1 MPDFAMIVTL
11 ATLAVAVIL
20 LAGNLLRNDLV
31 AVLVILALMLSG
43 VLKVPEAL
51 SGFSNNAVIIIA
63 CMFIIGQAIMYTG
76 ITQRVGEAIIKYGGT
91 GEKKLLI
98 TIMTAA
104 STIGAFTGAV
114 ATAAMFIPITLTVAE
129 KAKLNHK
136 RLLMPLA
143 AAALISGMMTLVAK
157 TTNIIMNSILREQG
171 LPTLSF
177 FSFTPFG
184 VLTLVLSIL
193 FMLFIGQDM
202 LAPKGAKVV
211 RKKGPSIDDLLEYY
225 HIAQNEYLLQ
235 INADSSLVGSSISS
249 LQLGSKHHVTLLAVE
264 SNERGKKRSIK
275 VARPEITLQPG
286 DLLIVIG
293 MEHHVTKFI
302 ETFDLSP
309 VSMRKN
315 QRRAFFQVIGIAEVM
330 LTPYS
335 TLIGKSVKEL
345 VFQSTFHSMVLGVR
359 RKGSTFTDNIAE
371 IPLQFG
377 DILLVCGSWTDIL
390 RLDRHKEQYFLL
402 TLPRNYKEV
411 IPLKHKETLA
421 LIILLCMIGLMVFN
435 ILPPVAA
442 ILTATT
448 ALVLTRCIPLTSVY
462 NSVDWQ
468 VLVMVA
474 GILPL
479 ALALQK
485 TGVTSVVSSAFL
497 YHFSSLTPLLVLA
510 SLYCFTAALGL
521 FIPTTAVAALVGPM
535 AVDIGLKLNIHPH
548 ICALA
553 VAIACSATFISPLSS
568 SIYMAVREPGGYVF
582 KDYAKVGI
590 PLFGLSLAATLFLAW
605 ILYL

>member
-1 MPDFAMIVTL
+1 MPDFAMLVTL
-11 ATLAVAVIL
+11 ATLAAAVIL
-20 LAGNLLRNDLV
+20 LAGNVLRNDLV

-184 VLTLVLSIL
+184 ILMLVLAIL

-202 LAPKGAKVV
+202 LAPKGTKVA
-211 RKKGPSIDDLLEYY
+211 RKRGPSIDDLLEYY

-249 LQLGSKHHVTLLAVE
+249 LKLGSKHHVTLLAVE

-293 MEHHVTKFI
+293 VEHHVTKFI

-315 QRRAFFQVIGIAEVM
+315 QRRAFFQVVGIAEVM

-377 DILLVCGSWTDIL
+377 DILLVCGSWNDIL

-485 TGVTSVVSSAFL
+485 TGVTGVVSSAFL

-510 SLYCFTAALGL
+510 SLYCFTAVLGL

-605 ILYL
+605 LLYL